1 MSSLVKPTG
10 ATVCSAAGCSAS
22 VRDSVYRYCDAHV
35 PSHAQEIV
43 ALYGQPTLR
52 DVSKGGRNAPF
63 SQDIRIMQLIREG
76 YKTRSSLLRMLPQVP
91 TTSLREA
98 IYRLKAKGAIHTVR
112 NSYYELGPEPK
123 CQKPST
129 AKPAKRSSGARR

>member
-1 MSSLVKPTG
+1 MTSLVKPLG

-43 ALYGQPTLR
+43 SLYGQPTLR

-63 SQDIRIMQLIREG
+63 SQDIRIMELIREG
-76 YKTRSSLLRMLPQVP
+76 YKTRASLLRMLPHVP
-91 TTSLREA
+91 TTTLKDA

-112 NSYYELGPEPK
+112 NSYYEFGPEPK
-123 CQKPST
+123 CQKPN
-129 AKPAKRSSGARR
+129 AARPAKRRSSART

>member
-22 VRDSVYRYCDAHV
+22 VRDSVYRYCEQHV

-63 SQDIRIMQLIREG
+63 SQDLRILELIGEG
-76 YKTRSSLLRMLPQVP
+76 HKTKGALLRKIGRAHV
-91 TTSLREA
+91 
-98 IYRLKAKGAIHTVR
+98 
-112 NSYYELGPEPK
+112 
-123 CQKPST
+123 
-129 AKPAKRSSGARR
+129 